1 MGKRKRDIKMNGN
14 DDINDILNRIKCDV
28 MQLVKNYNIKD
39 ISIFIDNGINLE
51 NFTGK
56 KKFEEKVSIE
66 LTI

>member
-28 MQLVKNYNIKD
+28 MQLVKDYNIKD
-39 ISIFIDNGINLE
+39 ISIFIDDGINLE
-51 NFTGK
+51 NFTEK
-56 KKFEEKVSIE
+56 KKLEEKISIE

>member
-1 MGKRKRDIKMNGN
+1 MGKRKRDIKMNVN

-39 ISIFIDNGINLE
+39 ISIFIDDGINLE
-51 NFTGK
+51 NFTEK
-56 KKFEEKVSIE
+56 KKLEEKISIE

>member
-1 MGKRKRDIKMNGN
+1 MGKRKRDIKMNVN

-39 ISIFIDNGINLE
+39 ISIFIDDGINLE

-56 KKFEEKVSIE
+56 KKLEEKISIE

>member
-1 MGKRKRDIKMNGN
+1 MNVN

-39 ISIFIDNGINLE
+39 ISIFIDDGINLE
-51 NFTGK
+51 NFTEK
-56 KKFEEKVSIE
+56 KKLEEKISIE